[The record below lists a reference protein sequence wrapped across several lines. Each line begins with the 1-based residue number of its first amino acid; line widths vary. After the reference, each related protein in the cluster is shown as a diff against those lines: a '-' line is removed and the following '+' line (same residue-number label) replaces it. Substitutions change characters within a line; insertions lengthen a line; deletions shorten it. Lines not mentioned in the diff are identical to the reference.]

1 MPGYAMSSRGVLA
14 TRFMGN
20 DDGIF
25 KETDDLRMLT
35 LNYSNKVAGLFGST
49 PKPCVLGADRV
60 ARAKIIFDRW
70 FDQISKIRDGASK
83 KSDTK
88 WFETTDESKS
98 RGKFVDELTRNGK
111 LIKTHDTLVGRGLTH
126 STKATPYSLLK
137 GAYVAVK
144 SYVFDYA
151 KIETADAHGE
161 QARSLLLGHQDS
173 GSQSDRNYTKITCP
187 NKADEAPLAS
197 RAMLSVR
204 MADGKQE
211 LWLESAA
218 PTPPPRREPDA
229 AAAATDPTIDAIRQ
243 QTLFKRL
250 REEGLI
256 TEDEF
261 AAKKQQL
268 LGL

>member
-1 MPGYAMSSRGVLA
+1 M
-14 TRFMGN
+14 
-20 DDGIF
+20 
-25 KETDDLRMLT
+25 
-35 LNYSNKVAGLFGST
+35 
-49 PKPCVLGADRV
+49 
-60 ARAKIIFDRW
+60 
-70 FDQISKIRDGASK
+70 
-83 KSDTK
+83 
-88 WFETTDESKS
+88 
-98 RGKFVDELTRNGK
+98 
-111 LIKTHDTLVGRGLTH
+111 VGRGHTH

-137 GAYVAVK
+137 GAYVAVN

-197 RAMLSVR
+197 RGMLSVR

-229 AAAATDPTIDAIRQ
+229 AAAATDPNADAIRQ
-243 QTLFKRL
+243 QIIGFKRL
-250 REEGLI
+250 REEDLV

-261 AAKKQQL
+261 AAKKQHL

>member
-1 MPGYAMSSRGVLA
+1 M
-14 TRFMGN
+14 
-20 DDGIF
+20 
-25 KETDDLRMLT
+25 
-35 LNYSNKVAGLFGST
+35 
-49 PKPCVLGADRV
+49 
-60 ARAKIIFDRW
+60 
-70 FDQISKIRDGASK
+70 
-83 KSDTK
+83 
-88 WFETTDESKS
+88 
-98 RGKFVDELTRNGK
+98 
-111 LIKTHDTLVGRGLTH
+111 VGRGHTH

-187 NKADEAPLAS
+187 NKADEAPLTS
-197 RAMLSVR
+197 RGMLSVR

-243 QTLFKRL
+243 QIIGFKRL